1 MEKKR
6 TRAQDAAKGLMIIAI
21 VFFHCFLVTSPNPME
36 SATSFNILGAIFPFL
51 LSSFFF
57 YTGYNYLPNGRSFKD
72 NIGRRAKQLLIPL
85 VVCVFISTIIIG
97 GLELAYNH
105 SDVGATFHAIG
116 NTILYSLM
124 SEPLAIILQFRQSGG
139 VVFELVVAL
148 GLVWFLYT
156 LFICSIPFYL
166 LVEHTNKKLSTLISV
181 IIVCLAISF
190 CLGQFV
196 GVYLPYCVQAWPLIL
211 AIMLTAARLR
221 QYHFLNLRI
230 LSKKDSVFHALNMLI
245 AEGIV
250 IGICLVCHYQ
260 CGAQIT
266 GSMPG
271 SMFDPVLKG
280 FDAFVIFIFSIVGTY
295 FLHTLCRLI
304 KHIPVVGIAL
314 QWVGNHSALF
324 YLFHPIFIA
333 LISIL
338 FFQKKIIWGVGQ
350 AFFYTGVVVILLTG
364 LGFLLDFLYKKKKVK
379 SDIIEEIENAKAPE
393 DI

>member
-21 VFFHCFLVTSPNPME
+21 IFFHCYLLVSPNPTDAVMN
-36 SATSFNILGAIFPFL
+36 FNILTAFFPFL

-57 YTGYNYLPNGRSFKD
+57 YTGYNFVPNERSFKD
-72 NIGRRAKQLLIPL
+72 NILRRARQLLIPL
-85 VVCVFISTIIIG
+85 VICFFISIVTIG
-97 GLELAYNH
+97 AMELAFNH
-105 SDVGATFHAIG
+105 VDVKATFQDIG

-124 SEPLAIILQFRQSGG
+124 SEPLSVMIGFPKDGG
-139 VVFELVVAL
+139 LIYELVVAL
-148 GLVWFLYT
+148 GLLWFLYT

-166 LVEHTNKKLSTLISV
+166 LVKHTNKKVSTLIIVDV
-181 IIVCLAISF
+181 ICLTISF

-196 GVYLPYCVQAWPLIL
+196 GIYLPYCVQAYPLIL
-211 AIMLTAARLR
+211 AIMLTAAHLR

-230 LSKKDSVFHALNMLI
+230 LNNKHRVIHGICMIA

-250 IGICLVCHYQ
+250 VGTCLLCHYQ
-260 CGAQIT
+260 FGAIFT
-266 GSMPG
+266 GSTPG

-280 FDAFVIFIFSIVGTY
+280 FDAFIAFTFSIIGTY

-304 KHIPVVGIAL
+304 KHIPIVGKSL

-324 YLFHPIFIA
+324 YLFHPIAIE
-333 LISIL
+333 IVSL
-338 FFQKKIIWGVGQ
+338 FFQKQVIWGIGQ
-350 AFFYTGVVVILLTG
+350 AYFYVLIVVIILVG
-364 LGFLLDFLYKKKKVK
+364 LGLLMDFLYKKKKVK
-379 SDIIEEIENAKAPE
+379 SDIIEEIENSKAPE